1 MIQDSR
7 AVPSA
12 GLSDPPTVLIVDDD
26 PGVQTMMQRM
36 LRAHG
41 FRALTA
47 SNSAEA
53 VVIAEHSVVNGFIL
67 DITLG
72 ENESGLDMLPWLRRH
87 RRYSMTPTFILTGK
101 VDVSEDE
108 QTQIR
113 RHRAYLFYK
122 GQSLQLLMDYLKRLL
137 VDPNPD

>member
-1 MIQDSR
+1 MIHDPR
-7 AVPSA
+7 AVPPA
-12 GLSDPPTVLIVDDD
+12 GPERAPAILIVDDD
-26 PGVQTMMQRM
+26 AGVQVMLERM

-41 FRALTA
+41 FQARSA
-47 SNSAEA
+47 STITEA
-53 VVIAEHSVVNGFIL
+53 IVLAEHTAMDGFIL
-67 DITLG
+67 DITLSAV
-72 ENESGLDMLPWLRRH
+72 ESGLDMLPWLRRH

-108 QTQIR
+108 QTRIR

-137 VDPNPD
+137 IDPNPD